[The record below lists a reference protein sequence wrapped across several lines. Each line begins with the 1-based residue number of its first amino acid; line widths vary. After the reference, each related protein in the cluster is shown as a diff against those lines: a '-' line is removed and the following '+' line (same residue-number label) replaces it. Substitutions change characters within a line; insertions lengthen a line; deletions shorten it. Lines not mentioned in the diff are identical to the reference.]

1 MNQLR
6 PEMPFTLV
14 VEQIAV
20 ALEGA
25 LKLKEVSYIETE
37 GFAAAE
43 LKHGTITLIEKGTPV
58 IALINDPATADLTRG
73 NIREVES
80 RGASV
85 ITFVAKQFANE
96 NDDIVLPEVDY
107 YMSPLLIVV
116 PAQLIAYYA
125 SKNKGL
131 DVDKPRNLAKS
142 VTVE

>member
-1 MNQLR
+1 
-6 PEMPFTLV
+6 MPFTLV

-73 NIREVES
+73 NIREFES

-107 YMSPLLIVV
+107 YMSPLLTVV
-116 PAQLIAYYA
+116 PAQLLAYYA

>member
-1 MNQLR
+1 
-6 PEMPFTLV
+6 MPFTLV

-73 NIREVES
+73 NICEFES

-107 YMSPLLIVV
+107 YMSPLLTVV
-116 PAQLIAYYA
+116 PAQLLAYYA

-131 DVDKPRNLAKS
+131 DVDKPRNLAKRLAA
-142 VTVE
+142 E

>member
-1 MNQLR
+1 
-6 PEMPFTLV
+6 MPFTLV

-116 PAQLIAYYA
+116 PAQLLAYYA

-131 DVDKPRNLAKS
+131 DVDKPRNLAKRLAA
-142 VTVE
+142 E

>member
-1 MNQLR
+1 
-6 PEMPFTLV
+6 MPFTLV

-107 YMSPLLIVV
+107 YMSPLLTVV
-116 PAQLIAYYA
+116 PAQLLAYYA

-131 DVDKPRNLAKS
+131 DVDKPRNLAKRL
-142 VTVE
+142 TAE